1 MINLK
6 NGLLL
11 VALLIGS
18 WTGMSGQSH
27 KWELTSGIM
36 FADKIEIPGETF
48 VRRVPPLTN
57 FNVGMTYLISQEK
70 NYSFR
75 AGISWLSYGSYSRK
89 NDFINIDTTFVLP
102 NGTLI
107 EYPATIT
114 AYVRKHFV
122 ELPMVTKYQW
132 QKGRFTPF
140 IHLDI
145 VPQFYVQDR
154 GVQESDREIFNF
166 NWKEKDPDT
175 RKLNIAL
182 GTGIGTYYKLS
193 EKLSLI
199 ANIFTRGQILSNNSI
214 RSKNYLFGFGM
225 ELSVKF

>member
-1 MINLK
+1 M
-6 NGLLL
+6 
-11 VALLIGS
+11 VTLIIGTR
-18 WTGMSGQSH
+18 TGTSGQNH
-27 KWELTSGIM
+27 KWELTSEIM
-36 FADKIEIPGETF
+36 VADKIEIPGETF
-48 VRRVPPLTN
+48 VRKVPPLIN

-75 AGISWLSYGSYSRK
+75 AGISWVSYGSYSSK
-89 NDFINIDTTFVLP
+89 NDFIDIDTIFVLP

-145 VPQFYVQDR
+145 VPQLYVQDR
-154 GVQESDREIFNF
+154 RVQESDRAIFNF
-166 NWKEKDPDT
+166 NGKEKDPDT
-175 RKLNIAL
+175 RKFNIAL

-193 EKLSLI
+193 EKLSLM
-199 ANIFTRGQILSNNSI
+199 ANIFTRGQILSNNGI
-214 RSKNYLFGFGM
+214 RSKNYLLGFGTN
-225 ELSVKF
+225 LGVALDI